1 MDNHEIFWKSMTD
14 VFNTSSSIS
23 DFIATMMAKPEAVA
37 VIETSD
43 EGFTPWIKTSD
54 DLIEQLES
62 SWDQKELQA
71 YES

>member
-14 VFNTSSSIS
+14 VFNTSSSMD

>member
-1 MDNHEIFWKSMTD
+1 MDNHEIFWKSMAD
-14 VFNTSSSIS
+14 VFNTSGSMS